1 MKRIQGKRPNQIPDS
16 ILTNPL
22 LAIKKQLLPNNY
34 NFEIEKTLWRIQE
47 TQAKRIGLQ
56 FPEGLQ
62 MFACILCDILKSL
75 SEIEDCIVLADIV
88 FGACCVED
96 LTASEL
102 NLDLLIHYG
111 HSCLIPI
118 NETCMKTLYVF
129 VDIQINVDDLV
140 KTLIHNFAD
149 ESKPVALVSTVQFV
163 EGVYKAK
170 QVLLDKGFKHFNIP
184 QAKPRTTGEL
194 LGCTSPNIK
203 ERIVVSVSDGRF
215 HLEAAMIQNPG
226 HEFFR
231 FDPYLNKIFKEE
243 FDICGMKTRRLESI
257 LKARSSNYIGL
268 IMGTLGRQGSVHIL
282 GKLKDL
288 CKESGKKFSVFLMSD
303 VCQAAID
310 KFPDIEAWVE
320 VACPR
325 LAMDWG
331 CEFSKPMLS
340 PYECFVALKDL
351 PLEYPMDNYMYGGG
365 PWSVYTAKGG
375 K

>member
-16 ILTNPL
+16 ILNHPL
-22 LAIKKQLLPNNY
+22 LSSKKQLLPSNY
-34 NFEIEKTLWRIQE
+34 NFEIEKTLWRIEE
-47 TQAKRIGLQ
+47 TQARRIGLQ

-62 MFACILCDILKSL
+62 MFACILSDILKSL
-75 SEIEDCIVLADIV
+75 SKVEDCIILADIV

-96 LTASEL
+96 LTSSEL

-129 VDIQINVDDLV
+129 VDIQINVTSLV
-140 KTLIHNFAD
+140 ETLIHNFSDA
-149 ESKPVALVSTVQFV
+149 SQAVALVSTVQFV
-163 EGVYKAK
+163 EGIYKAK
-170 QVLLDKGFKHFNIP
+170 QLLVEKGLSHFFIP

-194 LGCTSPNIK
+194 LGCTSPSIK
-203 ERIVVSVSDGRF
+203 EKIVVSVSDGRF
-215 HLEAAMIQNPG
+215 HLEAAMIQNPN
-226 HEFFR
+226 HEFYR
-231 FDPYLNKIFKEE
+231 FDPYLNRIFREE
-243 FDICGMKTRRLESI
+243 FDLQAMKRRRMESI
-257 LKARSSNYIGL
+257 QQAKHSQYFGL

-282 GKLKDL
+282 KKLKEV
-288 CKESGKKFSVFLMSD
+288 CRENGKKVSVFLMSD
-303 VCQAAID
+303 VCQEAVD
-310 KFPDIEAWVE
+310 KFPDVEAWVE

-331 CEFSKPMLS
+331 CEFKKPMLS

-351 PLEYPMDNYMYGGG
+351 PLDYPMDNYLYGGG
-365 PWSVYTAKGG
+365 PWSVYTAKG

>member
-1 MKRIQGKRPNQIPDS
+1 
-16 ILTNPL
+16 
-22 LAIKKQLLPNNY
+22 
-34 NFEIEKTLWRIQE
+34 
-47 TQAKRIGLQ
+47 
-56 FPEGLQ
+56 
-62 MFACILCDILKSL
+62 
-75 SEIEDCIVLADIV
+75 
-88 FGACCVED
+88 
-96 LTASEL
+96 
-102 NLDLLIHYG
+102 
-111 HSCLIPI
+111 
-118 NETCMKTLYVF
+118 
-129 VDIQINVDDLV
+129 
-140 KTLIHNFAD
+140 
-149 ESKPVALVSTVQFV
+149 
-163 EGVYKAK
+163 
-170 QVLLDKGFKHFNIP
+170 
-184 QAKPRTTGEL
+184 
-194 LGCTSPNIK
+194 
-203 ERIVVSVSDGRF
+203 
-215 HLEAAMIQNPG
+215 MIQNPG

>member
-203 ERIVVSVSDGRF
+203 E
-215 HLEAAMIQNPG
+215 
-226 HEFFR
+226 
-231 FDPYLNKIFKEE
+231 
-243 FDICGMKTRRLESI
+243 
-257 LKARSSNYIGL
+257 
-268 IMGTLGRQGSVHIL
+268 
-282 GKLKDL
+282 
-288 CKESGKKFSVFLMSD
+288 
-303 VCQAAID
+303 
-310 KFPDIEAWVE
+310 
-320 VACPR
+320 
-325 LAMDWG
+325 
-331 CEFSKPMLS
+331 
-340 PYECFVALKDL
+340 
-351 PLEYPMDNYMYGGG
+351 
-365 PWSVYTAKGG
+365 
-375 K
+375 